1 MASSTQT
8 RKYSVD
14 KLTAKNY
21 KIWKPRMELL
31 LDLEELLE
39 VITGTCQAQKSTQSQ
54 AWTEWKNKD
63 ERENLE
69 ILLHVEDKQVDAI

>member
-14 KLTAKNY
+14 KLTTKNY

-39 VITGTCQAQKSTQSQ
+39 VTTGTCQAPKNTQLE
-54 AWTEWKNKD
+54 AWKDWKNKD
-63 ERENLE
+63 KRAKLENCYM
-69 ILLHVEDKQVDAI
+69 

>member
-1 MASSTQT
+1 MA

-21 KIWKPRMELL
+21 RIWKPRMELL

-39 VITGTCQAQKSTQSQ
+39 VTVGTCQTPKRTQSE
-54 AWTEWKNKD
+54 AWKEWKTKIKGQ
-63 ERENLE
+63 NL
-69 ILLHVEDKQVDAI
+69 K